1 MLRDG
6 VAIGAM
12 TSAGNELRLCVAYRF
27 SEDLTMPLVAVQ

>member
-27 SEDLTMPLVAVQ
+27 SEDLITTLVDVQ